1 MDDKEKKYVFLPII
15 PIPFITKLDEILLEL
30 LPDEYRGAVDHYI
43 NAKIE
48 MLKSIQEIINK
59 RIEKLENK
67 KKELK
72 IKKEKVDVE

>member
-1 MDDKEKKYVFLPII
+1 MTDDKKKYVFLPII
-15 PIPFITKLDEILLEL
+15 PIPFITKFDEIMLEL
-30 LPDEYRGAVDHYI
+30 LPEEYKGAADHYI

-48 MLKSIQEIINK
+48 ILKSIQEIINK